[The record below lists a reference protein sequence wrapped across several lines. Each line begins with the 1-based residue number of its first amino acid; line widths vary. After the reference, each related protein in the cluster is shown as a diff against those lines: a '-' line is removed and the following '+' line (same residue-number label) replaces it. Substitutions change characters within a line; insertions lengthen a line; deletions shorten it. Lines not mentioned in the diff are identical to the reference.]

1 MMNNNGA
8 LTEGQETNNDESLSS
23 LGAHSNEMG
32 HPNLDDVSEIQD
44 AGEMST
50 DRVLL
55 LADEQD
61 GTQDNEAMFDRSAN
75 TEAEDGPI
83 DEEEDINEHLRTMAE
98 QKNWIKGLMDIS
110 LLTANANQLRQAF
123 DQCEPFRTLLVV
135 LLSISIVT
143 QVVATCILIFDHYE
157 ARRNKFAVCRRC
169 RAAIAFTMVI
179 IVVVNIVVLSLW
191 DQNMDEC
198 DLGPN

>member
-1 MMNNNGA
+1 
-8 LTEGQETNNDESLSS
+8 
-23 LGAHSNEMG
+23 MG
-32 HPNLDDVSEIQD
+32 
-44 AGEMST
+44 
-50 DRVLL
+50 
-55 LADEQD
+55 
-61 GTQDNEAMFDRSAN
+61 
-75 TEAEDGPI
+75 
-83 DEEEDINEHLRTMAE
+83 
-98 QKNWIKGLMDIS
+98 KNWIKGLMDIS

-123 DQCEPFRTLLVV
+123 EQCEPFRTLLVV

-191 DQNMDEC
+191 APTKSFLLVIFKRLSYVSCSTGLYSSFICENV
-198 DLGPN
+198 